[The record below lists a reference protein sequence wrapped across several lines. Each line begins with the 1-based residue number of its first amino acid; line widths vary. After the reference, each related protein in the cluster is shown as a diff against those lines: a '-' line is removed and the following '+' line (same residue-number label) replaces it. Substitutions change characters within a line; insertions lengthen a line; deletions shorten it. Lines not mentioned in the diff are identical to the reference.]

1 MSGSYFSGTERAT
14 RLRTVTM
21 FIKVSTD
28 SRFSKET
35 LKELLMNNLAQCGW
49 EPNHPHRVIDPN
61 DDKVT
66 KIHSQSLS
74 P

>member
-1 MSGSYFSGTERAT
+1 
-14 RLRTVTM
+14 M